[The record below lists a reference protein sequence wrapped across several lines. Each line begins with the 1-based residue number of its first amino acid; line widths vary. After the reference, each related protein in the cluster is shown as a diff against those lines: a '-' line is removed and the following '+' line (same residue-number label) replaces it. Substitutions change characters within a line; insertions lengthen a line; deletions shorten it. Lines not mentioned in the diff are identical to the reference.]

1 MGRTH
6 WAKGLWIVADV
17 VVIGGIL
24 GSAWWHWQ
32 NAVPDIAIPAPAPLP
47 SPNGYDLLRQASGM
61 IHETETMDRAL
72 SRTRVQNGNVSYGTT
87 PPDPARV
94 AADIA
99 ANTPALRLARQSLQ
113 VAFRN
118 PPSRS
123 FTTKFP
129 DLAHF
134 RAVARVL
141 SVEGSVH
148 ETNGEYGAAA
158 QSRLDAM
165 QLGAD
170 QIPNGGVLI
179 HYLVGIACEAIGRR
193 PLWSLAGKLSAD
205 EARAAALR
213 LQRIDANRVSLA
225 DALAEEKWGTQAS
238 LQDMFRQHSMRGM
251 LDVLNPPIVTPESEA
266 DARSG
271 QARWAENVAW
281 TLATMG
287 TSKAEV
293 LRNNA
298 AFMDAL
304 VAQCRMPYR
313 ADAPELP
320 APKDP
325 VNAMLAPVFSQ
336 TRLKEADSRTQ
347 SALLIATL
355 GLRAYMARHGVC
367 PESLDS
373 LVAEGALM
381 RVPIDPLDPSGAP
394 VRYHRLSDREY
405 LLYSVGPDGKDNGGV
420 AIDNP
425 FGEKDSRQ
433 KTFLDKPDLQGDYVV
448 GVNLY

>member
-1 MGRTH
+1 MKPATGRTH

-72 SRTRVQNGNVSYGTT
+72 SRTRVQNGNVSDGTT

-179 HYLVGIACEAIGRR
+179 HYLVGVACEAIGRR

-205 EARAAALR
+205 DGSLNMLLVQLRGAAKRVESALDDAKLGTTTASLRETSDSVGRAATDVGDVRHELR
-213 LQRIDANRVSLA
+213 
-225 DALAEEKWGTQAS
+225 
-238 LQDMFRQHSMRGM
+238 
-251 LDVLNPPIVTPESEA
+251 
-266 DARSG
+266 
-271 QARWAENVAW
+271 
-281 TLATMG
+281 
-287 TSKAEV
+287 
-293 LRNNA
+293 
-298 AFMDAL
+298 DAL
-304 VAQCRMPYR
+304 VALRETLESIRALADAIERDPSILVRGPR
-313 ADAPELP
+313 ADGQP
-320 APKDP
+320 
-325 VNAMLAPVFSQ
+325 
-336 TRLKEADSRTQ
+336 
-347 SALLIATL
+347 
-355 GLRAYMARHGVC
+355 
-367 PESLDS
+367 
-373 LVAEGALM
+373 GAAQN
-381 RVPIDPLDPSGAP
+381 R
-394 VRYHRLSDREY
+394 
-405 LLYSVGPDGKDNGGV
+405 
-420 AIDNP
+420 
-425 FGEKDSRQ
+425 
-433 KTFLDKPDLQGDYVV
+433 
-448 GVNLY
+448 